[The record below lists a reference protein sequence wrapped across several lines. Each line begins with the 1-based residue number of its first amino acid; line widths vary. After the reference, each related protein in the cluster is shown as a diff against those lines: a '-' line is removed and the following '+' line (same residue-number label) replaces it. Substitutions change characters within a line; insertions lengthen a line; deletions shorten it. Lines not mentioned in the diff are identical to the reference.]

1 MKYKHFFVIIT
12 PSVLVFIPPLVYH
25 WIRRSTV
32 ARRNEIAAELE
43 KLDS

>member
-1 MKYKHFFVIIT
+1 MKYKTFFVIIT

-25 WIRRSTV
+25 WIWRSAV